1 MTALTRVGSSAAGA
15 TAGQTRA
22 LAVAAIHAHGQRRSE
37 AGPRTQLAPPIVLLT
52 QAPPPQIL
60 HLQLVEAVLVVSLL
74 QRRRDPPRLLEEL
87 AGARAHMALPVVQ
100 VVRLRDVVSLGG
112 VDGDVVV
119 VFPLAVGAP
128 RHVGG
133 QSDLGGRS
141 HGVVELIFGHVRG
154 FRRTFCTRKGATCR
168 SGNF

>member
-1 MTALTRVGSSAAGA
+1 MTVLTRVGSSAAGA
-15 TAGQTRA
+15 TAGQTRTFP
-22 LAVAAIHAHGQRRSE
+22 VATIHAHGQRRRE

-128 RHVGG
+128 CHVGG

-154 FRRTFCTRKGATCR
+154 FRRTFCTRRGATCR
-168 SGNF
+168 SGSF